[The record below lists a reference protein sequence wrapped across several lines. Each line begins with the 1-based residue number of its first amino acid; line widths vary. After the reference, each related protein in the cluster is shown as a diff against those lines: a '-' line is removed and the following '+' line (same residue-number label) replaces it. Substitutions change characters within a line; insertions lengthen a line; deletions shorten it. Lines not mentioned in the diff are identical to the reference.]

1 MRMAFAR
8 AACNPCWLAG
18 AVCALVISS
27 TRTAHAGERTSSLS
41 WVKLDGADSCIT
53 TQDLAQAV
61 EKRLERKVFV
71 SASEAD
77 VSVEGH
83 IQRSAGKWRAVITI
97 RDAEGKL
104 LGTRDLDSAEKEC
117 SSLDEPLALVV
128 SILIDPDAE
137 LDAPPQPA
145 EPPSAKPPPA
155 PPPRVVV
162 KRERVL
168 VPVER
173 AAPEPW
179 RVEASL
185 GGAVALGL
193 LPGAA
198 PGVGAFVAVEPPHF
212 IGLFVAGNYWLTRS
226 IDAEGGAESDVS
238 LAYAGG
244 GACPLSFAEGRIL
257 YRLCAGVAFGSLQS
271 KGKGF
276 DVTENDEKLSAQL
289 LLPNRF
295 LFRIA
300 GPLALAA
307 GVTVLVPLSRT
318 ELTYRTSDG
327 VSHSL
332 YDPSPVGGAADVG
345 LALSFP

>member
-1 MRMAFAR
+1 MAFAR
-8 AACNPCWLAG
+8 AACNPRWLP
-18 AVCALVISS
+18 ALVFAVGWLTPS
-27 TRTAHAGERTSSLS
+27 RAVAEERTSSLS
-41 WVKLDGADSCIT
+41 WVKLDGAESCIT

-61 EKRLERKVFV
+61 EKRLDRKVFV

-83 IQRSAGKWRAVITI
+83 VEKSGGKWRAVITI
-97 RDAEGKL
+97 READGTL
-104 LGTRDLDSAEKEC
+104 LGTRELDSAEKEC
-117 SSLDEPLALVV
+117 SALDEPLALVV

-137 LDAPPQPA
+137 LGAPPK
-145 EPPSAKPPPA
+145 PPEATPPAKPPPA

-173 AAPEPW
+173 PRPEPW

-185 GGAVALGL
+185 GGAVALGI
-193 LPGAA
+193 LPGTA
-198 PGVGAFVAVEPPHF
+198 PGVSTFFVVEPPHF
-212 IGLFVAGNYWLTRS
+212 VGLFVAGNYWLKRTV
-226 IDAEGGAESDVS
+226 DAVGGAESDVS
-238 LAYAGG
+238 LAHAGLG
-244 GACPLSFAEGRIL
+244 LCPLSWNEGRVS
-257 YRLCAGVAFGSLQS
+257 YRSCGGVAFGSLQS
-271 KGKGF
+271 KGRGF
-276 DVTENDEKLSAQL
+276 DTTQSDEKLFAAV

-300 GPLALAA
+300 GPLAVSA
-307 GVTVLVPLSRT
+307 GVTVLIPLVRT

-332 YDPSPVGGAADVG
+332 YDPAPVGGAADVG